1 MNEANTKKGVRLPVT
16 VMLLLVGTLA
26 LGAVTGAF
34 MYATGDAVIE
44 NGFRLSMVSHTEYRF
59 SEPGQI
65 ISRLVDFQGNPVSV
79 TNCTATI
86 LYPDK
91 SFFVQDA
98 LMSAST
104 NITGDHYYGFTTP
117 AGPEGVYE
125 YQSTCNYGP
134 GGTKQ
139 ASVTN
144 SFHLSSAFTD
154 VLNNLT
160 SMTTQLTNIEGNLS
174 IVQIDL
180 VNLANN
186 VSAINASISQDILDL
201 SNQLNSNTSTILAEF
216 TTIQANFTHVI
227 DDLHAI
233 NSTMLAEFTN
243 IANNFTA
250 IGGQLTDI
258 NNTLNTQFA
267 NLQLNVTQILDA
279 IGNVTIDTQVLIDAH
294 NLILGNLT
302 DIDTDLSVILSNQAA
317 MNITIEDTNFVVN
330 AMNGTLSSMQ
340 TVLNTVD
347 TTTGN
352 TYTYLTGTLANN
364 VNQILTD
371 LGVIN
376 ATVNRIET
384 YSTEINATTNTILDN
399 QEAEVHMTT
408 FSG

>member
-91 SFFVQDA
+91 SYFVQDA

-134 GGTKQ
+134 GGNKQ

-267 NLQLNVTQILDA
+267 NLQLNITTILDA

-294 NLILGNLT
+294 NAILGNLT
-302 DIDTDLSVILSNQAA
+302 EIDTNLSLIISNQVA
-317 MNITIEDTNFVVN
+317 MNVTIESTNTIVTDIQSTVN
-330 AMNGTLSSMQ
+330 AME

-347 TTTGN
+347 NTTTN
-352 TYTYLTGTLANN
+352 TYNYLTGTLANN
-364 VNQILTD
+364 VQQILDD
-371 LGVIN
+371 LGIMN
-376 ATVNRIET
+376 ATLNTIDTNVL
-384 YSTEINATTNTILDN
+384 EINVTTQQILQN
-399 QEAEVHMTT
+399 QEDEVYMST

>member
-1 MNEANTKKGVRLPVT
+1 MATKDNIKKKIKFPTMILF
-16 VMLLLVGTLA
+16 LLATTFVFG
-26 LGAVTGAF
+26 GAAAIVA
-34 MYATGDAVIE
+34 YATGEEVAQE
-44 NGFRLSMVSHTEYRF
+44 TKMVMISHTEYRF

-65 ISRLVDFQGNPVSV
+65 ISRLVDFQGNPVV
-79 TNCTATI
+79 VQNCTATI

-91 SFFVQDA
+91 SIFVNAA
-98 LMSAST
+98 LMTAST
-104 NITGDHYYGFTTP
+104 NITGDHYYQFTTP

-125 YQSTCNYGP
+125 YQSTCTYAAGSK
-134 GGTKQ
+134 T

-144 SFHLSSAFTD
+144 SFHLSSAFSN
-154 VLNNLT
+154 VLGNLT
-160 SMTTQLTNIEGNLS
+160 SMTAQLTSIEGNIS
-174 IVQIDL
+174 VMQTDITNI
-180 VNLANN
+180 ANN
-186 VSAINASISQDILDL
+186 LSSINASLSQDMVDL

-227 DDLHAI
+227 DDLHNM
-233 NSTMLAEFTN
+233 NSTMVTEFTN
-243 IANNFTA
+243 IASNFTA
-250 IGGQLTDI
+250 IGGQLTTVQ
-258 NNTLNTQFA
+258 NTLNTQFA